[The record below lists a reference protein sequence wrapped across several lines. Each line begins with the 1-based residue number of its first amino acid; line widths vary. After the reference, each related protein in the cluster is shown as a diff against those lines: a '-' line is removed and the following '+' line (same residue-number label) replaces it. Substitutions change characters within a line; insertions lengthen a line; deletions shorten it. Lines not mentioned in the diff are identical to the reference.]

1 MRKIALSYVNE
12 GMPFQHYI
20 DNTNIKHKRKELGKI
35 RALNLCFTG
44 DTKVAVADGRN
55 DVTIKELA
63 EESGGKK
70 KFKVCAG
77 KYKNNMWNKV
87 TSEAVAFKTG
97 TKKVITILLANG
109 DKFRCTED
117 HKLALS
123 IGGYINAVDSIGCTL
138 EPFFIDDI
146 HVDTKV
152 YGIIDDNEIEDVYDL
167 TVPETDNFYIL
178 TSKDSGVLVHN
189 CTEIVQGLTEEDTI
203 VCNLG
208 SINLARVNTKEDLVR
223 VTRLATRALDNSID
237 LTKYP
242 TEKSK
247 KTQMARR
254 TLGIG
259 ALGEAEMLVNKKLI
273 YGSEEHKK
281 LIDEVYSIIEE
292 TSNNMSKELAIE
304 KGSCIIDDVRNAYI
318 MATAPNSTSAIF
330 ASTTNGI
337 EAVFDLIW
345 IEDNN
350 GSDIKMTAPNI
361 NSDNFGYYIS
371 AYDVD
376 PFDAIDLTAIRYK
389 HTDQG
394 ISHNIFLRPED
405 LKLST
410 VRKIIR
416 YASKKGLGSTY
427 YLRTKAPTNNNKI
440 TKQDNKITCVGCVN

>member
-1 MRKIALSYVNE
+1 MQDLFLAINTSNLFIERDENDLEWTLFDPYDVPNLLKDDVYGDKFVECYTEYEKEFHEHPERFNENTETIKAKELMRKITLSYVNE
-12 GMPFQHYI
+12 GMPFQHFI

-35 RALNLCFTG
+35 RALNLC
-44 DTKVAVADGRN
+44 
-55 DVTIKELA
+55 
-63 EESGGKK
+63 
-70 KFKVCAG
+70 
-77 KYKNNMWNKV
+77 
-87 TSEAVAFKTG
+87 
-97 TKKVITILLANG
+97 
-109 DKFRCTED
+109 
-117 HKLALS
+117 
-123 IGGYINAVDSIGCTL
+123 
-138 EPFFIDDI
+138 
-146 HVDTKV
+146 
-152 YGIIDDNEIEDVYDL
+152 
-167 TVPETDNFYIL
+167 
-178 TSKDSGVLVHN
+178 
-189 CTEIVQGLTEEDTI
+189 TEILQGLTENDTI

-208 SINLARVNTKEDLVR
+208 SINLAKVNTKEDLTR

-242 TEKSK
+242 TEKAK
-247 KTQMARR
+247 KTQLARR

-273 YGSEEHKK
+273 YGSEEHKV
-281 LIDEVYSIIEE
+281 LIDEVYSTIEE
-292 TSNNMSKELAIE
+292 ASSTMSKELAIE
-304 KGSCIIDDVRNAYI
+304 KSSCIIDGERNAYT

-330 ASTTNGI
+330 ASTTNSI

-361 NSDNFGYYIS
+361 NSDNYGYYIS

-394 ISHNIFLRPED
+394 ISHNIFLRPEG

-416 YASKKGLGSTY
+416 HAAKKGLGSTY
-427 YLRTKAPTNNNKI
+427 YLRTKAPTNNEI
-440 TKQDNKITCVGCVN
+440 TKQDNKISCVGCVN